1 MYYAQLN
8 NMVPTIPQDG
18 ASQHQR
24 KSSDN
29 PVPRSTTNK
38 NTRMFQRRM
47 LLVANQLQNTQLT
60 APKLFSSSKKK
71 NQEESNDDDDDNGN
85 GDGGGCDVED
95 VDNAATDNSQTAI
108 INNNAASAVGKA
120 TGSATITTIK
130 SKLSA
135 KNPSIPKDFDTAAS
149 QLLNKSLKHRND
161 CMKRVKRNS
170 VHVAF
175 VAYLLVGMGVYATD
189 IRNTGALGSVASRVI
204 MGYYESITI
213 GFSVGLGTKDPD
225 YV

>member
-1 MYYAQLN
+1 
-8 NMVPTIPQDG
+8 
-18 ASQHQR
+18 
-24 KSSDN
+24 
-29 PVPRSTTNK
+29 
-38 NTRMFQRRM
+38 MFQRRM

-60 APKLFSSSKKK
+60 APKLFSSKKK
-71 NQEESNDDDDDNGN
+71 NQEESNDADNG
-85 GDGGGCDVED
+85 GDVED
-95 VDNAATDNSQTAI
+95 AVNTVTDNSQTAI
-108 INNNAASAVGKA
+108 NNATSAVGKA
-120 TGSATITTIK
+120 TTSATTTIK

-135 KNPSIPKDFDTAAS
+135 KPPAPKDFDAAAS
-149 QLLNKSLKHRND
+149 QLMNSSLKHRND

-175 VAYLLVGMGVYATD
+175 VAYLLIGMGVYATD

>member
-1 MYYAQLN
+1 
-8 NMVPTIPQDG
+8 
-18 ASQHQR
+18 
-24 KSSDN
+24 
-29 PVPRSTTNK
+29 
-38 NTRMFQRRM
+38 MFQRRM

-85 GDGGGCDVED
+85 GDGGCDVED
-95 VDNAATDNSQTAI
+95 VDNAATDNSQTTI
-108 INNNAASAVGKA
+108 INNNTASAVGKA
-120 TGSATITTIK
+120 TASATITTIK

-135 KNPSIPKDFDTAAS
+135 KPTIPKDFDTAAS

-161 CMKRVKRNS
+161 CMERVKRNS

>member
-1 MYYAQLN
+1 
-8 NMVPTIPQDG
+8 
-18 ASQHQR
+18 
-24 KSSDN
+24 
-29 PVPRSTTNK
+29 
-38 NTRMFQRRM
+38 MFQRRM
-47 LLVANQLQNTQLT
+47 ILVANQLQNTQLT
-60 APKLFSSSKKK
+60 APKLFSSSKTK
-71 NQEESNDDDDDNGN
+71 NQEESNDNGGG
-85 GDGGGCDVED
+85 GDGSGGVDV
-95 VDNAATDNSQTAI
+95 DNSQTAI
-108 INNNAASAVGKA
+108 NNAASAVGKA
-120 TGSATITTIK
+120 TNSATTTIK

-135 KNPSIPKDFDTAAS
+135 KPPIPKDFDAAAS

-170 VHVAF
+170 IHVAF

>member
-1 MYYAQLN
+1 
-8 NMVPTIPQDG
+8 
-18 ASQHQR
+18 
-24 KSSDN
+24 
-29 PVPRSTTNK
+29 
-38 NTRMFQRRM
+38 MFQRRM

-71 NQEESNDDDDDNGN
+71 NQEESNDGDDYGGDDY
-85 GDGGGCDVED
+85 GGVED
-95 VDNAATDNSQTAI
+95 VVNAATDNSQTAI
-108 INNNAASAVGKA
+108 NNAASAVGKA
-120 TGSATITTIK
+120 TTSATTTIK

-135 KNPSIPKDFDTAAS
+135 KPPVPKDFDAAAS
-149 QLLNKSLKHRND
+149 QLLNSSLKHRND
-161 CMKRVKRNS
+161 CMKHVKRNS

-175 VAYLLVGMGVYATD
+175 VAYLLIGMGVYAMD
-189 IRNTGALGSVASRVI
+189 KRNLGAYGSVGKRVI

>member
-1 MYYAQLN
+1 
-8 NMVPTIPQDG
+8 
-18 ASQHQR
+18 
-24 KSSDN
+24 
-29 PVPRSTTNK
+29 
-38 NTRMFQRRM
+38 M

-85 GDGGGCDVED
+85 GDGGCDVED
-95 VDNAATDNSQTAI
+95 VDNAATDNSQTTI
-108 INNNAASAVGKA
+108 INNNTASAVGKA
-120 TGSATITTIK
+120 TASATITTIK

-135 KNPSIPKDFDTAAS
+135 KPPIPKDFDTAAS

-161 CMKRVKRNS
+161 CMERVKRNS